1 MDPVLIQNL
10 FSAIA
15 LALVGLVVYLVKG
28 LAAVGLNYLEGRLGA
43 NNLLIAKEMAILFV
57 RTLKQSPIYEDLD
70 PSKKKELA
78 IGWLTKFAEEKK
90 LPFDYNYI
98 DKLIEEAV
106 HIAKAE
112 KQDYDLITG
121 IG

>member
-15 LALVGLVVYLVKG
+15 LALVGLVVYIVKG
-28 LAAVGLNYLEGRLGA
+28 LAAVGLSYLESRLGA
-43 NNLLIAKEMAILFV
+43 SNLLVAKEMAILFV
-57 RTLKQSPIYEDLD
+57 RTLKQSPVYEELD

-78 IGWLTKFAEEKK
+78 VTWLTKFAAEKG

-98 DKLIEEAV
+98 DRLIEEAV
-106 HIAKAE
+106 HIVKTE
-112 KQDYDLITG
+112 HQDYEVLAEIA
-121 IG
+121 